1 MIVVI
6 LISLYKTMKKYDNSI
21 FNYKTTKRPYPYN
34 QIDSEIYKKL
44 FKPKLKIVEY
54 EFDIIN
60 IQTQLENNLK
70 IQESDS
76 ESNSIN
82 NSLYLSIGIISENED
97 EKNLTLME
105 NDLVLDVINN
115 IQYKRNKGNNKNNND
130 KENIF
135 LEL

>member
-1 MIVVI
+1 MNLI
-6 LISLYKTMKKYDNSI
+6 LS
-21 FNYKTTKRPYPYN
+21 
-34 QIDSEIYKKL
+34 
-44 FKPKLKIVEY
+44 
-54 EFDIIN
+54 

>member
-34 QIDSEIYKKL
+34 QIDSEKYKKL